1 MFFYGSDLL
10 QELSHFC
17 ITRDFEIILRTEE
30 FRIQT
35 KNHII
40 LSIQANKYQLSGDKK
55 YKAITWWIAY
65 DEENWKSS
73 YSELLEFI
81 NVYKLPCSFIKNV
94 FLKQEIFTS
103 NISFLRSVTARLL
116 QEIELHQCVK
126 KLIGIGEKKTSE
138 KVFEIFNP
146 FHLKKGDYP
155 DLPYPVSGHYA
166 LRICNAVYS
175 FGGVLLGL
183 ETLNYYR
190 CWQMKLDVLPL
201 RWNMTSS
208 MKNANCKM
216 AAALFKNTI
225 VSAGVHPQNSGRVIR
240 IRKK

>member
-10 QELSHFC
+10 QELSHLF
-17 ITRDFEIILRTEE
+17 IKRDFEIILRIEE

-35 KNHII
+35 KNDII
-40 LSIQANKYQLSGDKK
+40 LSIQANKYQLNGDKK

-65 DEENWKSS
+65 DEENRKSS

-81 NVYKLPCSFIKNV
+81 NVYELLCSFIKNV

-103 NISFLRSVTARLL
+103 NISFLRSVTRRLL
-116 QEIELHQCVK
+116 QEIELHQCAK
-126 KLIGIGEKKTSE
+126 KLIGIGGKKTPE

-208 MKNANCKM
+208 MKDGYCKM